1 MVIGTAAT
9 NSSVELF
16 VRDTGP
22 GLSVEARAHLFDP
35 FFTTKEH
42 GLGMGLAIVR
52 TLVEHNG
59 GSIVA
64 ENIADGGAIFR
75 LILPAAVQSPSVPG
89 GLSVEREVLAPLR
102 EHALKPRPA
111 IAGKDAR
118 TLACDIPAMTDE
130 DFRITFNGSP
140 MRRAKLRGLKRNA
153 TVVLENVAP
162 GV

>member
-1 MVIGTAAT
+1 VAAVNGQRSMVIGTAAT

-35 FFTTKEH
+35 FFSTKEH

-52 TLVEHNG
+52 TLVEQNG

-75 LILPAAVQSPSVPG
+75 LILPAAVQSPNIPG
-89 GLSVEREVLAPLR
+89 GLSVEREVLAP
-102 EHALKPRPA
+102 A
-111 IAGKDAR
+111 AR
-118 TLACDIPAMTDE
+118 ARVETSSGD
-130 DFRITFNGSP
+130 
-140 MRRAKLRGLKRNA
+140 RGQGCA
-153 TVVLENVAP
+153 HP
-162 GV
+162 GVRHPCHDR